1 MRKTILCIFI
11 LGLFSISPFSRAYAA
26 SEMSTGE
33 KINTVEI
40 RGFVN
45 LLSSPAEL
53 VASSLREFKRRKL
66 IGVITFVP
74 QSSSNFIY
82 RVVSAVN
89 DILLHPCT
97 APFTDSITPWT
108 EYMGLP
114 EYPWQAE

>member
-1 MRKTILCIFI
+1 MRKTTAYFLVFWIFI
-11 LGLFSISPFSRAYAA
+11 FSQFPAARAA
-26 SEMSTGE
+26 SEMSTAK
-33 KINTVEI
+33 KISAVEV

-45 LLSSPAEL
+45 LLSSPSEL

-74 QSSSNFIY
+74 QSGSNFIY

-97 APFTDSITPWT
+97 APFTDNITPWT

-114 EYPWQAE
+114 EYPWRTE